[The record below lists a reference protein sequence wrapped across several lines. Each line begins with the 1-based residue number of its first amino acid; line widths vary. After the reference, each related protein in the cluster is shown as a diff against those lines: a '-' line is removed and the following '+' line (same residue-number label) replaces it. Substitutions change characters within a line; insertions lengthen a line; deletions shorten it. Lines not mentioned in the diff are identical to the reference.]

1 MKSNDILQREIQEAL
16 KFEPLLRAAEIGVI
30 VKNGIVT
37 LTGNVDLLVKK
48 TEALYAVKKIKGVIA
63 IVDEIKV
70 VLEKWP
76 CTSDQEIAAQIA
88 TKFEEN
94 QIVPQNAVN
103 ISVEK
108 GCVTAEGILPWNFQ
122 REAALELIRNQK
134 GVREVTNNIRLK
146 REVYDQVEKELLE
159 KALQRH
165 WALDTD
171 EIAIGVAGAT
181 VQLSGTVG
189 SIFQKEEAERIAY
202 KTPGVIKVINHLKV
216 NLEQPYLILNILNY
230 DRAKIS
236 KR

>member
-1 MKSNDILQREIQEAL
+1 MFINNKKNMKSNDILQREIQEAL
-16 KFEPLLRAAEIGVI
+16 KFEPLLHAAEIGVI

-48 TEALYAVKKIKGVIA
+48 TEALYAAKKIKGVAA

-70 VLEKWP
+70 VLEKCS

-88 TKFEEN
+88 VKLKEN
-94 QIVPQNAVN
+94 QIVPQNTVN
-103 ISVEK
+103 ITVEK
-108 GCVTAEGILPWNFQ
+108 GCVTAEGILPWNCQ

-146 REVYDQVEKELLE
+146 REVYDQIEKELLE

-171 EIAIGVAGAT
+171 EIDIEIAGAT

-189 SIFQKEEAERIAY
+189 SIFQKEEAEIIAY
-202 KTPGVIKVINHLKV
+202 KTSGVIKVVNHLKV
-216 NLEQPYLILNILNY
+216 NLEQPYLY
-230 DRAKIS
+230 
-236 KR
+236 